1 MGVFIRAGAALLAV
15 CLLVACDD
23 EAGVVYERAR
33 RARQA
38 NDRQA
43 YLACFTAKT
52 RDLLR
57 RLDQVAEESRRQL
70 VYFKDAYTL
79 LPDEPV
85 AAPAEVDGDL
95 ARLMVGSGRR
105 EVEVILARV
114 DGEWLIDGL
123 ELPGFWDAMEVDD
136 E

>member
-1 MGVFIRAGAALLAV
+1 MGVFFRAGLALLAAFV
-15 CLLVACDD
+15 LVACD
-23 EAGVVYERAR
+23 EGAAEVYLRAQQ
-33 RARQA
+33 ARQA
-38 NDRQA
+38 NDRPA

-57 RLDQVAEESRRQL
+57 RLDEVAEESKRQL
-70 VYFKDAYTL
+70 VYFKDAFTL

-95 ARLMVGSGRR
+95 ARLTVGSGRR
-105 EVEVILARV
+105 EVEVILTRV

-123 ELPGFWDAMEVDD
+123 ELPGFWDAMEVED